1 MSARRKSTKPKYRVN
16 VAMRAWDIAKVGA
29 AITLNVRSRG
39 RHLGTVEIGQG
50 SLRWKAPY
58 SKTFKRLP
66 WGRVADALSKL

>member
-1 MSARRKSTKPKYRVN
+1 
-16 VAMRAWDIAKVGA
+16 MRAWDIAKAGA

-58 SKTFKRLP
+58 SKAFKRLP